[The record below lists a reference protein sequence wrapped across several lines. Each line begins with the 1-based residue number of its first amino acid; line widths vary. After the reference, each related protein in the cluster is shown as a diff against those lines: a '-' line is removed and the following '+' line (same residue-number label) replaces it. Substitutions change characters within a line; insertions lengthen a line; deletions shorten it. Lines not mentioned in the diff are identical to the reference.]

1 MHSNS
6 QDSRCEGGDAEVFS
20 SLRLSGFDGRCKA
33 VLDSSRLILERRSG
47 HTLNL
52 MHDAVAR
59 MRHHT
64 TPLIPRWLFGIG
76 LFLIYAAWR
85 VFLPPAQYWFLGI
98 GSAIILGWALG
109 RRPTLTIDTT
119 NGDCHTL
126 YGNDASLMRMTALV
140 QRLQDGQT
148 LDEAREGLAFLMRTT
163 DFPATNAVEER
174 LVAESEPEPLLA
186 SASITTYLGDESDE
200 KEELPPV
207 WPGSIAGSAVV
218 SNEPE
223 HTEQRYEPHSFQR
236 ARNTHSEISQ
246 NPRPYDQVEDP
257 WAMNGVRPLP
267 NNPFQTEP
275 PSIQN
280 EQYQTPVNEGFS
292 MFGEGGLFDAPSSH
306 STLPTQPI
314 ISTPSYQQHVHDTR
328 PPWQENRHRSSMGM
342 LKEAGGISG
351 DAMLKDDVQVG
362 LSQAPTKFIPSFL
375 PPVDPNDPDKDRIR
389 VEPEIL
395 DAEMMDEDTSQLVA
409 NAKKM
414 AETERNEG
422 LERFPHMQKLRRQRG
437 EGKGRRIRLRN
448 DNLRLNGTR
457 MMRNRLLPG
466 LGKLRQKAKGF
477 LKRGGSEF
485 RTAELLRLEAKRN
498 LDSQLVKEIQR
509 MADSEQGLVVDE
521 VSRMLENHRTGIL
534 PDADVPLRFSD
545 LSATSDSSAGV
556 AGLPRLDSND

>member
-85 VFLPPAQYWFLGI
+85 VFLPPAQYWFLGV

-148 LDEAREGLAFLMRTT
+148 LEEAREGLAFLMRTT
-163 DFPATNAVEER
+163 DFPTTKAIEER

-186 SASITTYLGDESDE
+186 STSITTLLGDDSDE
-200 KEELPPV
+200 QKDLPPV
-207 WPGSIAGSAVV
+207 WLGSIAGSAVV

-223 HTEQRYEPHSFQR
+223 HTEQRYEPHSFKR
-236 ARNTHSEISQ
+236 ARDAHSEISH
-246 NPRPYDQVEDP
+246 NPMPYDQVKDP
-257 WAMNGVRPLP
+257 WAMNDVKPMP
-267 NNPFQTEP
+267 NSAFQQEFTSP
-275 PSIQN
+275 QN
-280 EQYQTPVNEGFS
+280 EQFQAPMNEGFS
-292 MFGEGGLFDAPSSH
+292 MFGEGGIFDAPSSH
-306 STLPTQPI
+306 PTSPPQPI
-314 ISTPSYQQHVHDTR
+314 VSTPSYQQNIHDHR
-328 PPWQENRHRSSMGM
+328 LPWQENRHRSSMEM
-342 LKEAGGISG
+342 LKDAGGISG

-375 PPVDPNDPDKDRIR
+375 PPVDLNDPEKDRIQ
-389 VEPEIL
+389 VEPDIL
-395 DAEMMDEDTSQLVA
+395 DAEMVDGDSSQLVA
-409 NAKKM
+409 SAKM
-414 AETERNEG
+414 ANAERSEG
-422 LERFPHMQKLRRQRG
+422 LERFPHMQKLRNDRSGGRL
-437 EGKGRRIRLRN
+437 RRIRFRN
-448 DNLRLNGTR
+448 DSIRLGSTKTV
-457 MMRNRLLPG
+457 RNRLLPG
-466 LGKLRQKAKGF
+466 LGKLGQKARGL

-498 LDSQLVKEIQR
+498 SDSQLIIEIQR
-509 MADSEQGLVVDE
+509 MADSEKGLVVDE
-521 VSRMLENHRTGIL
+521 VSRMLENHRAGIL
-534 PDADVPLRFSD
+534 PDVDVPLRFSD
-545 LSATSDSSAGV
+545 LSATSDSSTGV